1 MWLLIRAKQ
10 TLSEH
15 SAVDEWVWASASS
28 FADQWSA
35 RVGRGVWPFLVILTA
50 AQIWVDGC
58 MWVNGWLEIAAV
70 MNARRVF
77 LLSSDWTLCL
87 TAQHYIMDAT
97 THRYITCIN
106 DKSGLLSRACGALVP
121 KLQRYCLTAPSIGC
135 YLHHQHH
142 DTAENVAYCA
152 ILCVFPCPA
161 LCILIIVGI
170 SWLVYWKKQ
179 KQIKVRFLRLDHS
192 VNSHKTSCVCIRAC
206 SVKDT
211 LFLSSSAEYQKAESA
226 PCCAAFSLKRAMSD
240 NSNSTGSS
248 GSSTNSWTLL
258 SPEVSQRTR
267 SGNSSPSS
275 LRLDVI

>member
-1 MWLLIRAKQ
+1 MWASRVNKPPFFCVWCNGVEQCVWRARANSWAWARTRKSGSGKIQPAVLCLPSWMNLKIGSSNNRTPFTWLLIRAKQ

-15 SAVDEWVWASASS
+15 SVVDEWVWASASS

-50 AQIWVDGC
+50 AQIWEDGC

-70 MNARRVF
+70 MKASRVF

-106 DKSGLLSRACGALVP
+106 DKSGLSSRACGALVP
-121 KLQRYCLTAPSIGC
+121 KLQRYCVTAPSIGC
-135 YLHHQHH
+135 YLHRQHH

-152 ILCVFPCPA
+152 MLCVFPCPE

-170 SWLVYWKKQ
+170 SWLVSVVKKQ
-179 KQIKVRFLRLDHS
+179 NK
-192 VNSHKTSCVCIRAC
+192 
-206 SVKDT
+206 
-211 LFLSSSAEYQKAESA
+211 
-226 PCCAAFSLKRAMSD
+226 
-240 NSNSTGSS
+240 
-248 GSSTNSWTLL
+248 
-258 SPEVSQRTR
+258 
-267 SGNSSPSS
+267 
-275 LRLDVI
+275 